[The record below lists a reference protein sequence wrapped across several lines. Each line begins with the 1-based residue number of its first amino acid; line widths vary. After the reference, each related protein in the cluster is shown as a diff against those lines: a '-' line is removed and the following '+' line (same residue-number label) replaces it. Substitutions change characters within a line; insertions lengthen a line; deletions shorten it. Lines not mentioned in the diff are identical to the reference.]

1 MISSKQ
7 LTPRKKLLYF
17 IFVGGIGFLVDGG
30 VLTLFS
36 QYFAFDI
43 YLSRLLSFSVATI
56 TTWGLN
62 RTLVFK
68 HDSDP
73 SMRKIVEYGRYLFV
87 QVGGGAANL
96 LVFMLVIKIH
106 PPLKAI
112 PIIPLFFGSIFGL
125 FINFSGSR
133 YWVFVKKRTMERS
146 V

>member
-1 MISSKQ
+1 MISPTP
-7 LTPRKKLLYF
+7 LTPRTKLLYF

-30 VLTLFS
+30 LLTLCS
-36 QYFAFDI
+36 QYFSFDI
-43 YLSRLLSFSVATI
+43 YMSRLLSFSVATI

-68 HDSDP
+68 HDADP
-73 SMRKIVEYGRYLFV
+73 SVRKIVEYGRYLFV

-96 LVFMLVIKIH
+96 LVFTLVLAIH

-125 FINFSGSR
+125 FINFAGSR
-133 YWVFVKKRTMERS
+133 YWVFVKKRS
-146 V
+146 VEPSA